1 MKTNLWSGK
10 MFKFNKKIKQL
21 EGRITALENEM
32 SLLLSLSQPSPEENG
47 KGLSYEEVI
56 DLWLNGKTES

>member
-1 MKTNLWSGK
+1 